1 MSSPQADMQGN
12 GGAWNLIEVL
22 KRAES
27 RLQLERS
34 LQPDRAGSKSLGSY
48 IKAIG
53 PGIFQDAM
61 LSVEAHIASKM
72 QVDAVFG
79 DLQVL
84 RGHLANALAKRKPSR
99 SGTSAAVQDAVN
111 SGEVAAIYIL
121 VADVRRLL
129 LEAAAFGA
137 FLWQAEDKALEL
149 STPTLTKQSRLSDF
163 GVQADSDG
171 NPALVM
177 DWAEKRSW
185 MERAGRQYARQT
197 ALVVESGLSV
207 ATGLVVS
214 LFLGANQLDQLA
226 LAFWPLCLRFFPVAL
241 CFAAGTIKIVGQLRL
256 GLVAIASTILL
267 ARRYSPEQWVAISAV
282 TVFCMLFVQV
292 KGQGRKRRGKEWKWE
307 GLSQLLGWVCMNVVG
322 GTLAEKTYKS
332 SDVPYYVQKVAQDMG
347 HLATSLVML
356 FLVVPHFNPSE
367 EAMDSAMQAEKQ
379 SPETCGFDV
388 DEWNEGK
395 DKALALPFDSHIM
408 DFGPQNTLVRKIT
421 RDQLAG
427 NRGKAILCKK
437 RFGFPV

>member
-1 MSSPQADMQGN
+1 MWHGTKPLRCGVSIVIAILVPLVRFQDVNAAMPWRQT
-12 GGAWNLIEVL
+12 
-22 KRAES
+22 
-27 RLQLERS
+27 RS
-34 LQPDRAGSKSLGSY
+34 LPLVRNARRPAVPVFHSGASSLCR
-48 IKAIG
+48 G
-53 PGIFQDAM
+53 P
-61 LSVEAHIASKM
+61 
-72 QVDAVFG
+72 
-79 DLQVL
+79 
-84 RGHLANALAKRKPSR
+84 RGGCTRTSLLATPQ
-99 SGTSAAVQDAVN
+99 GVAAVGLHIPRVTLLVLFIIVD
-111 SGEVAAIYIL
+111 SG
-121 VADVRRLL
+121 
-129 LEAAAFGA
+129 
-137 FLWQAEDKALEL
+137 Q
-149 STPTLTKQSRLSDF
+149 
-163 GVQADSDG
+163 
-171 NPALVM
+171 ALVM

-241 CFAAGTIKIVGQLRL
+241 CFAVGLSLKMMAVNHFQAGTIKIVGQLRL

-292 KGQGRKRRGKEWKWE
+292 KGQGRKRRGKEWKWA

-367 EAMDSAMQAEKQ
+367 DIRNRSVR
-379 SPETCGFDV
+379 PDGF
-388 DEWNEGK
+388 
-395 DKALALPFDSHIM
+395 FDSW
-408 DFGPQNTLVRKIT
+408 DVRTCFVVGFLFLDAWISNLLLKEFSGVT
-421 RDQLAG
+421 RGVAKAAG
-427 NRGKAILCKK
+427 VAIVYFASLLYSKDRRANPK
-437 RFGFPV
+437 LTWIAIGVILGSLGFSIVS